1 MDVPY
6 KTMRADNYS
15 INTKS
20 LQRVFQLI
28 HNESAVGEK
37 GTYTGNCHLIGNQ
50 KVTLHALGFLKI
62 SIFVCYQMLGYFS
75 HVATSRVLI

>member
-6 KTMRADNYS
+6 KTMHTDNYS
-15 INTKS
+15 ISYTKS

-50 KVTLHALGFLKI
+50 KVTLHAIGFLKI
-62 SIFVCYQMLGYFS
+62 SIFVCYQMVVHF
-75 HVATSRVLI
+75 